1 IAISS
6 TPDAKPDCYSGW
18 GDVAGLDLFAW
29 QAVHLG
35 PGFYRHRQVQA
46 LLEQVSAGE
55 DYTELAN
62 QVDDAHWQGIAMET
76 GNFLAPSTQERMTP

>member
-1 IAISS
+1 M
-6 TPDAKPDCYSGW
+6 

-35 PGFYRHRQVQA
+35 PGFFIDTGRCKLCWNR
-46 LLEQVSAGE
+46 SAPERITPSWPIKWTMPIGR
-55 DYTELAN
+55 
-62 QVDDAHWQGIAMET
+62 GIAMET

>member
-1 IAISS
+1 HVY
-6 TPDAKPDCYSGW
+6 KGQ
-18 GDVAGLDLFAW
+18 GLDLFAW

>member
-1 IAISS
+1 M
-6 TPDAKPDCYSGW
+6 
-18 GDVAGLDLFAW
+18 
-29 QAVHLG
+29 
-35 PGFYRHRQVQA
+35 QA

-76 GNFLAPSTQERMTP
+76 GKFLAPSTQERMTP